1 MASDSA
7 NGLGAKFQRLVQ
19 IMARLR
25 SPDGC
30 PWDREQTFDT
40 IKPYTLEEVYEVLD
54 SIDARDW
61 QALKEELGDL
71 MLQCVFYAQMAF
83 EQRLFSIADCL
94 DAINEKLVRRHPHV
108 FGNAHARS
116 ADEVKK
122 RWDEIK
128 NEEKL
133 AKGNNAGQLLDG
145 VPRSLPALLE
155 AQQIS
160 SKAARTGFDW
170 PNDVEVLEKLHEEL
184 DELKEARA
192 GLCQDEVEAEIGDIL
207 FVIVNLARHYKV
219 DAEQALRKSNAK
231 FRRRFA
237 YVERRLQDQDKKLEE
252 TGLTEME
259 ALWQE
264 AKKQV

>member
-1 MASDSA
+1 MASDFVS
-7 NGLGAKFQRLVQ
+7 GPGAKFQRLVD

-30 PWDREQTFDT
+30 PWDREQTFQT
-40 IKPYTLEEVYEVLD
+40 IKSYTLEEVYEVLD
-54 SIDARDW
+54 TIDARDW
-61 QALKEELGDL
+61 EALKEELGDL
-71 MLQCVFYAQMAF
+71 MLQCVFYAQMAS

-94 DAINEKLVRRHPHV
+94 DAIIEKLIRRHPHV
-108 FGNAHARS
+108 FGDANARTAE
-116 ADEVKK
+116 EVKK

-128 NEEKL
+128 SQEKL
-133 AKGNNAGQLLDG
+133 AKGDKIGALLDG

-160 SKAARTGFDW
+160 SKAAKTGFDW
-170 PNDVEVLEKLHEEL
+170 PNDGEVLEKLQEEL
-184 DELKEARA
+184 DELKAARA
-192 GLCQDEVEAEIGDIL
+192 TLSQDEVEAELGDIL

-237 YVERRLQDQDKKLEE
+237 YVEHRLQDQNKKLEE
-252 TGLTEME
+252 TALAEME

-264 AKKQV
+264 AKRRA